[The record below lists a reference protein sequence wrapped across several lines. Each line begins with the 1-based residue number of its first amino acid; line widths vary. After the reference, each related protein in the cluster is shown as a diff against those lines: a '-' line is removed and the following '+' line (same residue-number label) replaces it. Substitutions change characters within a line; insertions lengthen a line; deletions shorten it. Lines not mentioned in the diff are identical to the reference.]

1 MTIDEV
7 NGFIEEKNGNKYWVF
22 DSTDDKNKEILTKFA
37 ELWNRIKNKT
47 ESINEGENGE
57 YKKNI
62 MEIKFNS
69 DDNLP
74 LN

>member
-22 DSTDDKNKEILTKFA
+22 DSTDDRNKEILTKYA

>member
-22 DSTDDKNKEILTKFA
+22 DSTDDKNKEILTKYA

-57 YKKNI
+57 CKKNI

>member
-22 DSTDDKNKEILTKFA
+22 DSTDDRNKEILTKYA

-57 YKKNI
+57 YKKI
-62 MEIKFNS
+62 SWKL
-69 DDNLP
+69 NLIQMIIY
-74 LN
+74 L

>member
-22 DSTDDKNKEILTKFA
+22 DSTDGKNKEILTKYA

>member
-22 DSTDDKNKEILTKFA
+22 DSTDDKNKEILTKYA

-47 ESINEGENGE
+47 ESINEGENGQ

>member
-22 DSTDDKNKEILTKFA
+22 DSTDDKNKEILTKYA

>member
-7 NGFIEEKNGNKYWVF
+7 NGFIEEKNGHKYWVF
-22 DSTDDKNKEILTKFA
+22 DSTDNKNKEILTKYA

>member
-22 DSTDDKNKEILTKFA
+22 DSTDDKNKEILTKYA

-62 MEIKFNS
+62 MGIKFNS

>member
-22 DSTDDKNKEILTKFA
+22 DSTDNKNEEILTKYA